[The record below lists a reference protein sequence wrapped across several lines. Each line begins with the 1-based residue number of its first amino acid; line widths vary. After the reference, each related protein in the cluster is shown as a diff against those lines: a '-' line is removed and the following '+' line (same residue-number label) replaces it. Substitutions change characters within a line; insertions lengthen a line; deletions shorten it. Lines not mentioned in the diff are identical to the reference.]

1 MAMISLLEAFIA
13 SLFFLVFLCFFLHK
27 KSHGGPILKSW
38 PFLGMLPGMLVQ
50 LPRIF
55 DWTVEVLE
63 ATNLT
68 FSFKGPWFS
77 GTDLLFTADPKN
89 IHHILSTNFG
99 NYPKGPEFK
108 KIFDVWEMES

>member
-1 MAMISLLEAFIA
+1 MYLPPQEISRRSYSQELA
-13 SLFFLVFLCFFLHK
+13 V
-27 KSHGGPILKSW
+27 PR
-38 PFLGMLPGMLVQ
+38 MLPGMLVQ
-50 LPRIF
+50 IPSYLRL
-55 DWTVEVLE
+55 DVEVLE

-89 IHHILSTNFG
+89 IHHILSSNFG

>member
-1 MAMISLLEAFIA
+1 MFLPPQEISRRSYSQELAVPRDA
-13 SLFFLVFLCFFLHK
+13 SRNTR
-27 KSHGGPILKSW
+27 PT
-38 PFLGMLPGMLVQ
+38 
-50 LPRIF
+50 PRIF

-77 GTDLLFTADPKN
+77 GSDLLLTADPKN